1 MSHLTDS
8 WLEARKGLSENDV
21 SNRIIELAEMNFYAN
36 KIIREYSIEEL
47 NDLKKYSL
55 KLFDRINNLC

>member
-1 MSHLTDS
+1 MSHLTDP
-8 WLEARKGLSENDV
+8 WLEARKGLSEDDV
-21 SNRIIELAEMNFYAN
+21 SNRVIELAEMNFYAD
-36 KIIREYSIEEL
+36 KIIREYNIEEL